1 MSRTAVYPGT
11 FDPPTLGHMDIIGRA
26 ASLFDR
32 LVVGVFTNAS
42 KSPLFGIDDRLAIM
56 ERETSG
62 LSGRIE
68 VRSASGLLVDF
79 AASVGAVAIVR
90 GLRNASDFDYEAQM
104 AGINGQLSPDVET
117 VFLVAE
123 PRLQPISSTL
133 VKEIARGGGSI
144 APFVTPAV
152 AAEMKARLHA

>member
-26 ASLFDR
+26 ASMFDR
-32 LVVGVFTNAS
+32 LVVGVFTNSA
-42 KSPLFGIDDRLAIM
+42 KSPLFSIEERLAIM

-62 LSGRIE
+62 LNGRIE
-68 VRSASGLLVDF
+68 VRSAKGLLVDF
-79 AASVGAVAIVR
+79 AASVGAVTIVR

-104 AGINGQLSPDVET
+104 AGINGQLAPDIDT
-117 VFLVAE
+117 IFLVAE

-133 VKEIARGGGSI
+133 VRDIARGGGSV
-144 APFVTPAV
+144 AAFVTPAV
-152 AAEMKARLHA
+152 AAELQSRLGA

>member
-1 MSRTAVYPGT
+1 MSRIAVYPGT

-26 ASLFDR
+26 AGLFDR

-42 KSPLFGIDDRLAIM
+42 KSPLFTVEERLALM
-56 ERETSG
+56 ERETSA
-62 LSGRIE
+62 LPGRIE
-68 VRSASGLLVDF
+68 VRAATGLLVDF
-79 AASVGAVAIVR
+79 AASVGAIAIVR

-104 AGINGQLSPDVET
+104 AGINGQLAPDVDT

-133 VKEIARGGGSI
+133 VKEIARNGGSI
-144 APFVTPAV
+144 AAFVTPSV
-152 AAEMKARLHA
+152 AAETKARIGV

>member
-26 ASLFDR
+26 ASMFDR
-32 LVVGVFTNAS
+32 LVVGVFTNSS
-42 KSPLFGIDDRLAIM
+42 KTPLFSIEERLAIM

-62 LSGRIE
+62 LTGKIE
-68 VRSASGLLVDF
+68 VRSAKGLLVDF
-79 AASVGAVAIVR
+79 AASVGAVTIVR

-104 AGINGQLSPDVET
+104 AGINGQLAPDIDT
-117 VFLVAE
+117 IFLVAE

-133 VKEIARGGGSI
+133 VRDIARGGGSV
-144 APFVTPAV
+144 AAFVTPAV
-152 AAEMKARLHA
+152 AAELQARLGA

>member
-42 KSPLFGIDDRLAIM
+42 KSPLFGIDERLALM
-56 ERETSG
+56 TRETSG

-68 VRSASGLLVDF
+68 VRAASGLLVDF

-104 AGINGQLSPDVET
+104 AGINGQLSPDIET

-133 VKEIARGGGSI
+133 VKEIARSGGSI
-144 APFVTPAV
+144 ASFVTPAV
-152 AAEMKARLHA
+152 ATEVKARLHA